1 MAIVNRHY
9 VRKLPA
15 TWWLRKR
22 TYLVFMLRELTS
34 VFVLAYAIFL
44 MVVIGRADDP
54 GSFSRLFDALD
65 SPVGLVLHLL
75 VLAVL
80 LFHSITWI
88 NLTPKVLV
96 LWRDDEQVDPRLIAA
111 ANYVGWAAASAL
123 VAWLVL
129 K

>member
-1 MAIVNRHY
+1 MDRHY

-34 VFVLAYAIFL
+34 VFVVAYALFL
-44 MVVIGRADDP
+44 MVVIWRADDP

-65 SPVGLVLHLL
+65 SPVGLVLHAI
-75 VLAVL
+75 VLAAL

-96 LWRDDEQVDPRLIAA
+96 LWRGDEQVDPRLIAG
-111 ANYVGWAAASAL
+111 ANYLGWVGASAVL
-123 VAWLVL
+123 AWLVL